1 MANVAAKP
9 EPPLARLHKITA
21 EPTMIQRE
29 NPIGEQT
36 ENWCA
41 DHVSHEKR
49 VAEQTGLGHG
59 VYVVSCEKSCANI
72 RFERGQNL
80 PVDVI
85 EKINSQEQKEC
96 ASRAAQRLC
105 PCSLHQQLPIA
116 VCRRA
121 DCKS

>member
-1 MANVAAKP
+1 
-9 EPPLARLHKITA
+9 
-21 EPTMIQRE
+21 MIQRE

-36 ENWCA
+36 ENRRA

-59 VYVVSCEKSCANI
+59 VHVVSCEKSCANI

-85 EKINSQEQKEC
+85 EKIDSQEQKQRG
-96 ASRAAQRLC
+96 ARAAHRFLFTKV
-105 PCSLHQQLPIA
+105 PSTIADCSLP
-116 VCRRA
+116 RA